1 MSAKHE
7 QQSVTDD
14 HVWWSVDKAALHLGC
29 TRTTILRYIREGLP
43 LRHKL
48 INREELL
55 GDYQARQIRQT
66 ESRATR
72 RTQ

>member
-1 MSAKHE
+1 MTTNHE

-14 HVWWSVDKAALHLGC
+14 RVWWSVDKAALHLGC

-43 LRHKL
+43 LRYDL
-48 INREELL
+48 INRDELL
-55 GDYQARQIRQT
+55 AEYRARLMRQT
-66 ESRATR
+66 ESRTTR